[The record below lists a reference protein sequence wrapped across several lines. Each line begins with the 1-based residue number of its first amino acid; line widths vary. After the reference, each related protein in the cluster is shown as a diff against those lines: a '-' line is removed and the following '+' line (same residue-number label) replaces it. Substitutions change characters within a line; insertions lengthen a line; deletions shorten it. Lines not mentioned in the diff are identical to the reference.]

1 MADDEIAKSLGEEF
15 SALLAKQGI
24 TLSELSRKSGISR
37 QSLIFIKQ
45 GKVVPL
51 VKNAVVI
58 EKALSL
64 DTGWFEKEYV
74 EISKEGE
81 RNGID

>member
-58 EKALSL
+58 EKALGL